1 MRTASKRAWSFIL
14 LSLIGGF
21 FLFDASQTP
30 KGERALAASVVI
42 DIQSFIQK
50 GLVFAAGEVSD
61 HMYAHQN
68 ALESQKEV
76 TKLKRSLAQM
86 NHLKIEMEQLR
97 EENRV
102 LRRWSNFPNTK
113 ERFFPLGANVVG
125 RKISQMG
132 RVLRI
137 DQGKNAGLKKGD
149 GVVNVDHHVVGRI
162 LWVSDN
168 SADVMLVTD
177 PASTIDGVI
186 ERSRARGLIR
196 GMGKSDLVVE
206 DFDRL
211 MDVREN
217 DVLLTAGT
225 NRDFP
230 MGLPIAKIK
239 LVIPPHE
246 GVYLKAKMQALVNL
260 KQIESVWVLRR
271 THKTQL
277 PRLGQDL
284 VETIEWETPLEETS
298 SLVAQKVVKEELP
311 TDAAPVLK
319 EQKLVKPAQKTEIP
333 VKEKV
338 SKAPS
343 KSAVMEIISVKKTM
357 KVVAPSGVKIR
368 SGPGIEHWVVET
380 KYKGEQLYATG
391 EVKGKDWIRIS
402 LPTGVQGYVFA
413 PLLSEVAQAS
423 LNEKKE

>member
-1 MRTASKRAWSFIL
+1 MVNMRSTSKKAWGFTL
-14 LSLIGGF
+14 LLLIFGF

-30 KGERALAASVVI
+30 KGERASAASFIVDV
-42 DIQSFIQK
+42 QSLIQK
-50 GLVFAAGEVSD
+50 GMVFVAGEVSD

-68 ALESQKEV
+68 ALESQKE
-76 TKLKRSLAQM
+76 TADLKRRLAKM
-86 NHLKIEMEQLR
+86 NHLKIEMAQLR

-113 ERFFPLGANVVG
+113 ERFFPLGANVIG

-149 GVVNVDHHVVGRI
+149 GVVNVDHHVVGRV
-162 LWVSDN
+162 LWVSEN

-177 PASTIDGVI
+177 PASTIDGVV

-196 GMGKSDLVVE
+196 GMGKSDLLVE

-211 MDVREN
+211 MDVRKN
-217 DVLLTAGT
+217 DILLTAGT
-225 NRDFP
+225 NKDFP
-230 MGLPIAKIK
+230 RGLPIAKIK

-246 GVYLKAKMQALVNL
+246 GVYLKAEMEAIVNL

-271 THKTQL
+271 AQKAQL
-277 PRLGQDL
+277 PRLGQEL
-284 VETIEWETPLEETS
+284 VETIEWETPHEKTAQ
-298 SLVAQKVVKEELP
+298 LVSQNIK
-311 TDAAPVLK
+311 
-319 EQKLVKPAQKTEIP
+319 
-333 VKEKV
+333 KEKPPTVTTPV
-338 SKAPS
+338 SQEKETTKASP
-343 KSAVMEIISVKKTM
+343 KKETAPPEEKKNAVMEIISVKKTM

-423 LNEKKE
+423 LSEKKE